1 VIAVEVA
8 DTDPDALAR
17 LFRFDER
24 FFRLRRRRA

>member
-1 VIAVEVA
+1 MNYRLAYAIA
-8 DTDPDALAR
+8 PGGR